1 MQVCK
6 YPSGLPYTVLSD
18 HDASYSYHILFT
30 PSAINFTALSHR
42 RKKPNKIKM
51 LCKKYCALT
60 VVAAVAELENTEVH
74 TGR

>member
-1 MQVCK
+1 MQLCK
-6 YPSGLPYTVLSD
+6 YPLGLSYILLSD
-18 HDASYSYHILFT
+18 CDAPYSHHILFT

-42 RKKPNKIKM
+42 RKKPNKIKI

-60 VVAAVAELENTEVH
+60 VVAAVAELENAEVH